1 MPNPGFSEDLLFE
14 AVAALQRYGSKREA
28 AKAIE
33 YLDATGIHSCSP
45 YCDNWACLLRR
56 ENAALKVDLGRVREL
71 LRLTWMYACSA
82 NEDFAEQVLDELDK
96 QAKDKKRKRVRKP

>member
-1 MPNPGFSEDLLFE
+1 MNIEALIDRLRDYPNNVYEGSPLL
-14 AVAALQRYGSKREA
+14 AEA

-56 ENAALKVDLGRVREL
+56 ENETLKARVKEL
-71 LRLTWMYACSA
+71 
-82 NEDFAEQVLDELDK
+82 E
-96 QAKDKKRKRVRKP
+96 AKYESLKRRKPSYSIDPSEGP

>member
-1 MPNPGFSEDLLFE
+1 MNIDALRDRLLDYPNNVLEGSPLL
-14 AVAALQRYGSKREA
+14 REA

-45 YCDNWACLLRR
+45 YCDNWACVMRR
-56 ENAALKVDLGRVREL
+56 ENEALKVDLGRVREL
-71 LRLTWMYACSA
+71 LRLTWMTGAAAS
-82 NEDFAEQVLDELDK
+82 EEFAEQVLDELDK

>member
-1 MPNPGFSEDLLFE
+1 MTSYYNMNIDALRDRLLDYPNNVLEGSPLL
-14 AVAALQRYGSKREA
+14 REA

-56 ENAALKVDLGRVREL
+56 ENETLKARVKEL
-71 LRLTWMYACSA
+71 
-82 NEDFAEQVLDELDK
+82 E
-96 QAKDKKRKRVRKP
+96 AKYEHAKKRKPSYSIDPSEGP